1 MFCCISNV
9 MENEDSRFALFPEPN
24 ACVMGCENKK
34 QTQKVVFSE
43 PYDCMPNFYINNG
56 FKKGNC
62 DCLPK
67 PPQPK
72 NPCCN
77 FNFARILPFLTQFLG
92 KNSNF
97 SSILQSL
104 GNFSGGENFDFSKIL
119 QTVLSN
125 KNLFNLD
132 SLFKVKKKEQEKK
145 EESSTDFPIK
155 NYVRVE

>member
-1 MFCCISNV
+1 

-34 QTQKVVFSE
+34 QAEKVVFSE

-67 PPQPK
+67 PKPPQ

-77 FNFARILPFLTQFLG
+77 FNFSRILPFLTQILG

-97 SSILQSL
+97 SSILQGLS
-104 GNFSGGENFDFSKIL
+104 NFPCGANFDFSKIL
-119 QTVLSN
+119 QTVLAN
-125 KNLFNLD
+125 KNLFNL
-132 SLFKVKKKEQEKK
+132 SSFFGGNKKNQEKK
-145 EESSTDFPIK
+145 VESSTDFPIK
-155 NYVRVE
+155 DYVRVE